1 MKIKTFKVEQ
11 WMNQYENDAIYNL
24 AETCIDS
31 LTLREL
37 LNLAGKNFEEYMA
50 SLGDIR
56 MTYSHIYGS
65 PNLLKGIASL
75 FQDVKA
81 EQIIPTHGAIGA
93 NYQVLIT
100 LLEPGDSMVSVAPT
114 YQQHYSIPES
124 MGTEVN
130 ILKLL
135 PENNFFTRLTRAKEN
150 GEFKYKAYHNQ

>member
-11 WMNQYENDAIYNL
+11 WMNQYENDAMFNL

-65 PNLLKGIASL
+65 PNLLK
-75 FQDVKA
+75 
-81 EQIIPTHGAIGA
+81 E
-93 NYQVLIT
+93 
-100 LLEPGDSMVSVAPT
+100 
-114 YQQHYSIPES
+114 
-124 MGTEVN
+124 
-130 ILKLL
+130 
-135 PENNFFTRLTRAKEN
+135 
-150 GEFKYKAYHNQ
+150 